1 MFVAG
6 SILAGCKTTA
16 PQETSTGTST
26 GVSTGTGE
34 ERRKLALL
42 RATQVEVTRRLTQ
55 QRDLLL
61 SMPKDSPLTR
71 EVSRQLAIINKQ
83 AGDVASEVFKAE
95 LALEAAIAE
104 DLNIPMHKVNAGK
117 GDAVSQFTLG
127 WAYATGNGVQT
138 DPEESVEWYRKAA
151 EQNHVKSQFNLGM
164 MYYNGTGVPK
174 DLTFAYAWWKVAGSN
189 GHDGSGIN
197 LEFISTSMSPEEI
210 ATALNLSK
218 QILADIEQKKPTNPP
233 CY

>member
-1 MFVAG
+1 
-6 SILAGCKTTA
+6 
-16 PQETSTGTST
+16 
-26 GVSTGTGE
+26 
-34 ERRKLALL
+34 
-42 RATQVEVTRRLTQ
+42 
-55 QRDLLL
+55 
-61 SMPKDSPLTR
+61 MPKDSPLTR

-83 AGDVASEVFKAE
+83 AGDVASEVYKAE

-104 DLNIPMHKVNAGK
+104 DFNIPMHKVKAGK

-189 GHDGSGIN
+189 GHDGSRIN